1 MRNTANN
8 AAAPATLCLTSF
20 LRRAIIDPYPNS
32 QTDKQT
38 IRIHPHNGNDKR
50 NNGPVIMLFFLLA
63 LAAQGFP
70 LKSPVPPGLP
80 GCLPDAPDD
89 GDEAAVL
96 ALVERARN
104 GDDDAFSDLVSRYER
119 FVFNTAV
126 RVLSA
131 SAQSPDLADDIAQ
144 EAFIKAWRNLAAFRG
159 DCTFSTWL
167 YRIAVNCAKDG
178 IRAASRRPA
187 VSLSEM
193 TGDGDED
200 GEEWDVPVTSGETLP
215 EEAAEKKELILAV
228 SRAVESLPDE
238 QRQVIVLR
246 DLSGLSYQEISE
258 KLGLELGTVKSR
270 INRGRQNLKTI
281 LENGNFF

>member
-1 MRNTANN
+1 
-8 AAAPATLCLTSF
+8 
-20 LRRAIIDPYPNS
+20 
-32 QTDKQT
+32 
-38 IRIHPHNGNDKR
+38 
-50 NNGPVIMLFFLLA
+50 MLFFLLA

-167 YRIAVNCAKDG
+167 YRIAVNCAKDT

-187 VSLSEM
+187 VSLSSLASD
-193 TGDGDED
+193 DGDED
-200 GEEWDVPVTSGETLP
+200 GEEWDVPVTSGETIP
-215 EEAAEKKELILAV
+215 EEAAERRELILAV
-228 SRAVESLPDE
+228 RRAVESLPDE

>member
-70 LKSPVPPGLP
+70 LKSPAAAPPGI
-80 GCLPDAPDD
+80 PDAPDD

-167 YRIAVNCAKDG
+167 YRIAVNCAKDT

-187 VSLSEM
+187 VSLSSLASD
-193 TGDGDED
+193 DGDED
-200 GEEWDVPVTSGETLP
+200 GEEWDVPVTSGETIP
-215 EEAAEKKELILAV
+215 EEAAERRELILAV
-228 SRAVESLPDE
+228 RRAVESLPDE

>member
-1 MRNTANN
+1 MEMRV
-8 AAAPATLCLTSF
+8 CGIYFRF
-20 LRRAIIDPYPNS
+20 LPCPICGVETRTKVLRETVLVRYPLFCA
-32 QTDKQT
+32 KY
-38 IRIHPHNGNDKR
+38 NDKR

-70 LKSPVPPGLP
+70 LKSPAAAPPGI
-80 GCLPDAPDD
+80 PDAPDD

-167 YRIAVNCAKDG
+167 YRIAVNCAKDT

-187 VSLSEM
+187 VSLSSLASD
-193 TGDGDED
+193 DGDED
-200 GEEWDVPVTSGETLP
+200 GEEWDVPVTSGETIP
-215 EEAAEKKELILAV
+215 EEAAERRELILAV
-228 SRAVESLPDE
+228 RRAVESLPDE

>member
-1 MRNTANN
+1 
-8 AAAPATLCLTSF
+8 
-20 LRRAIIDPYPNS
+20 
-32 QTDKQT
+32 
-38 IRIHPHNGNDKR
+38 
-50 NNGPVIMLFFLLA
+50 MLLLLLA

-70 LKSPVPPGLP
+70 LRPPDPPAPPLP
-80 GCLPDAPDD
+80 PDAPDD
-89 GDEAAVL
+89 GDEEGTL
-96 ALVERARN
+96 ALVERAKA
-104 GDDDAFSDLVSRYER
+104 GDDDAFSDLVARYER
-119 FVFNTAV
+119 FVYNTAC

-131 SAQSPDLADDIAQ
+131 SAQSCDLADDIAQ
-144 EAFIKAWRNLAAFRG
+144 EAFIKAWRNLSAFRG

-178 IRAASRRPA
+178 IRAASMRPA

-215 EEAAEKKELILAV
+215 EEAAEKNELILAV
-228 SRAVESLPDE
+228 RRAVESLPDE
-238 QRQVIVLR
+238 QRQVVVLR
-246 DLSGLSYQEISE
+246 DLSGLSYQEISD

-270 INRGRQNLKTI
+270 LNRGRQNLKII